1 MVATVPCVAAAD
13 TTGCAPDEPDPD
25 AGFFDVPNKRE
36 NIGAIVVTVTA
47 GAGAANTH
55 TIRDTNACTQIN
67 AAAE

>member
-1 MVATVPCVAAAD
+1 MKNA
-13 TTGCAPDEPDPD
+13 GHKRHFSLHEHPD